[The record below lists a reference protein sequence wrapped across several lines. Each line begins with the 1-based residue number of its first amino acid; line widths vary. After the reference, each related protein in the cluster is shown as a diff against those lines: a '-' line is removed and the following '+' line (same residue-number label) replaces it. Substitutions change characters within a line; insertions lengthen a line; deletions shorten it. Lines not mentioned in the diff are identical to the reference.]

1 MNQIVQSQLVSV
13 LLFKVKIFLWLS
25 LLLSSL
31 AVAHCQEGC
40 KQHPKKI
47 VFECCWIFLSNKMSA
62 EGSKL
67 SANSLVFL
75 KNHTVS
81 YVLEK
86 KLYKYRMGGIF
97 FWKIILIFM
106 QRHFC
111 WWQMFFSL
119 FGSISLLFKDIS
131 GLKVTLA

>member
-1 MNQIVQSQLVSV
+1 MWAYFGQVNQIVQSQLVSV

-67 SANSLVFL
+67 STNSLIFLGKTTVQCVICFL
-75 KNHTVS
+75 K
-81 YVLEK
+81 K
-86 KLYKYRMGGIF
+86 KLQVHKGWKNFLKDHPYFHATTFLLMANVF
-97 FWKIILIFM
+97 FAFWLYFVI
-106 QRHFC
+106 
-111 WWQMFFSL
+111 
-119 FGSISLLFKDIS
+119 
-131 GLKVTLA
+131 V